1 MFKNQIVLP
10 DILYYVYI
18 FIYGKK
24 MYIKMGN
31 ELPLKD
37 YVQLSSN
44 ASIML
49 NTIKW
54 FCLHSTTPKPLNFT

>member
-37 YVQLSSN
+37 YN
-44 ASIML
+44 
-49 NTIKW
+49 
-54 FCLHSTTPKPLNFT
+54 CLLMRELC